1 MQNLVILLQKSLVY
15 IFYLP
20 MLHYI
25 NWKRIAQ
32 GSISLIKNEYFWIQA
47 FYAGNSTEW
56 EFFIYPHLDDNK
68 KTISYFAF
76 DSIQQ
81 KSFFEELLKIN
92 GIGTKTAFLISQY
105 DQKSLNEAIKHMD
118 SKFFQTIPG
127 IGPKSAKKILL
138 EMKGTLDLDQIS
150 ALDIDQ
156 KLFKDI
162 VKSLK
167 GFGYDS
173 GRIKEVLSS
182 YEGKLSKDKIPEI
195 VKWVIS
201 HI

>member
-1 MQNLVILLQKSLVY
+1 M
-15 IFYLP
+15 
-20 MLHYI
+20 
-25 NWKRIAQ
+25 
-32 GSISLIKNEYFWIQA
+32 
-47 FYAGNSTEW
+47 
-56 EFFIYPHLDDNK
+56 
-68 KTISYFAF
+68 
-76 DSIQQ
+76 QQ